1 MFGKALEVQSLIS
14 IYLFISMK
22 FFCAQAD
29 LDEALNIVNKAITP
43 NTTLPVLNNILLKAE
58 GKKLL
63 FSATNLD
70 IAIQHSIPADIRSEG
85 AITVPAKLITS
96 YISLLKDEKIEATL
110 GEGNTLTLSST
121 SSQTKIKGISADEFP
136 VIPKVPKENTIKV
149 STKDLNSA
157 ITQTVFAASTNT
169 SRPVLSGVLFDLD
182 RDSLKIVATDSYRLA
197 ERKIHLK
204 EKTSISLQSVIPSRT
219 IVELGKILS
228 KSQEE
233 TLEIN
238 LTKNQVLFTIGTIEL
253 MSRLIEG
260 KFPDYEKIIP
270 KASKTKIS
278 VSTEDLS
285 LVIKRVSLFAR
296 ENNNSIKVAAT
307 NDGKLIISTEET
319 KIGEEKAEVAVKVDG
334 ENNKIALNAQ
344 YLLDVLT
351 FIQADKVVLEIDDKL
366 APAVIK
372 PADNKDYVYIIMPL
386 KI

>member
-1 MFGKALEVQSLIS
+1 
-14 IYLFISMK
+14 MK

-29 LDEALNIVNKAITP
+29 LEEALNVVNKAITP

-58 GKKLL
+58 GKKLF
-63 FSATNLD
+63 FSATNLE

-96 YISLLKDEKIEATL
+96 YVSLLKDEKIEATL
-110 GEGNTLTLSST
+110 GDGNTLTLSST
-121 SSQTKIKGISADEFP
+121 SSQTKIKGIAAEEVP

-169 SRPVLSGVLFDLD
+169 SRPVLSGVLLDLD
-182 RDSLKIVATDSYRLA
+182 RENLKIVATDSYRLA
-197 ERKIHLK
+197 ERKITLK
-204 EKTSISLQSVIPSRT
+204 EKTSISLQSVIPART
-219 IVELGKILS
+219 IIELGKILS
-228 KSQEE
+228 KSQEDD
-233 TLEIN
+233 LEIN

-253 MSRLIEG
+253 TSRLIEG

-270 KASKTKIS
+270 KSSKTKIT

-319 KIGEEKAEVAVKVDG
+319 KIGEEKAEVSVKVEG

-351 FIQADKVVLEIDDKL
+351 FIQADKVLVEVDDKL
-366 APAVIK
+366 APAVIR
-372 PADNKDYVYIIMPL
+372 PSENKDYVYIIMPL